1 MFSGLAVSICGLE
14 ICHNARIVFRDN
26 DGTAVHFCLE
36 DVVWYLSKHL
46 LTFMEIVA
54 SLCLPCSQNHVQ
66 NQFVPVHVFRPV
78 SLRCFFILRAVE
90 T

>member
-1 MFSGLAVSICGLE
+1 MTELQCSS
-14 ICHNARIVFRDN
+14 
-26 DGTAVHFCLE
+26 CLE
-36 DVVWYLSKHL
+36 DVVWYLSEHL

-54 SLCLPCSQNHVQ
+54 SLGLPCSQNHVQ

-78 SLRCFFILRAVE
+78 SLRCVFILRAVE